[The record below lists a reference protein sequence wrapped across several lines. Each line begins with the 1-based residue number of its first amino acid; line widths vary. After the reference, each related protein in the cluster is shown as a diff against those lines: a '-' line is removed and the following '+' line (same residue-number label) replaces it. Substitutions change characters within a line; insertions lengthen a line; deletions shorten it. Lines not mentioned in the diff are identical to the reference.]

1 MDTNRSAAPTAKT
14 TCLRKLLLERGPL
27 SPLEASSVL
36 DQLAEMVDAAHHR
49 GVAHGALCPENVFVA
64 GDGRNDIEVFAW
76 ATQHGR
82 GVAMG
87 NSPADVLDAAGEI
100 TGSVQDASLA
110 QVLATLT

>member
-1 MDTNRSAAPTAKT
+1 MGRD
-14 TCLRKLLLERGPL
+14 LRPCACTETIRAHLPNARYAIE
-27 SPLEASSVL
+27 
-36 DQLAEMVDAAHHR
+36 DQGGCYL
-49 GVAHGALCPENVFVA
+49 
-64 GDGRNDIEVFAW
+64 FAW

>member
-1 MDTNRSAAPTAKT
+1 M
-14 TCLRKLLLERGPL
+14 ERVCT
-27 SPLEASSVL
+27 E
-36 DQLAEMVDAAHHR
+36 LAVPRERVMA
-49 GVAHGALCPENVFVA
+49 VA
-64 GDGRNDIEVFAW
+64 DGRNDIEVFAW

-110 QVLATLT
+110 EVLATLT